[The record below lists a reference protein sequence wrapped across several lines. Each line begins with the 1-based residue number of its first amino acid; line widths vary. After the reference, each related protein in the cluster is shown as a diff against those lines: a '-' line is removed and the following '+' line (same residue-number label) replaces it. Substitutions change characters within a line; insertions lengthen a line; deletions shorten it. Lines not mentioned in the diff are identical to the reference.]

1 VNELPIVDL
10 RSDTVTR
17 PTPAMRAAIA
27 AAEVGDDAL
36 GDDPTTRRLEETVAA
51 LLGKERALFFPT
63 GLMANQAAL
72 AVLGRWGGEIVVEA
86 GAHVLNF
93 EDGAAAALSGIQLRP
108 VFTPD
113 GQLTA
118 DRLREALPAP
128 SRYLPRT
135 CAVSIENTHLVSGGR
150 VMPMEV
156 AAGIASLARD
166 RGLKVHLDG
175 ARLWNACA
183 ASRQT
188 PADYA
193 RHADTVMVALSKG
206 LGCPV
211 GSMLAGDAEAM
222 EEAWRV
228 RRRLGGA
235 MRQSGLLA
243 AAGLH
248 ALEHHRRGIPADH
261 LRARRL
267 AEGVGAIP
275 GLRVLEPET
284 NVVLIDLDRE
294 SEVVALL
301 SFLEMNGI
309 LILKFGTRRLRAVT
323 HRDVDDVGIARTIAA
338 LGEWA
343 SRRNRD

>member
-1 VNELPIVDL
+1 VSELPAVDL

-17 PTPAMRAAIA
+17 PTPEMRAAIA

-36 GDDPTTRRLEETVAA
+36 GDDPTTRRLEETAAA

-63 GLMANQAAL
+63 GLMANQTAL

-93 EDGAAAALSGIQLRP
+93 EDGAAAALAGVQLRP

-135 CAVSIENTHLVSGGR
+135 CGVSVENTHLVSGGR
-150 VMPMEV
+150 VMAVEV
-156 AAGIASLARD
+156 AAGIGELAHE

-183 ASRQT
+183 ASGHA

-193 RHADTVMVALSKG
+193 RHADTVMVALSKA

-211 GSMLAGDAEAM
+211 GSILAGEGETM

-243 AAGLH
+243 AAGLY
-248 ALEHHRRGIPADH
+248 ALAHHRPGIASDH
-261 LRARRL
+261 ARARRL

-275 GLRVLEPET
+275 GFRVVQPET
-284 NVVLIDLDRE
+284 NVVLIDLDKD

-309 LILKFGTRRLRAVT
+309 LILKFGTHRLRAVT
-323 HRDVDDVGIARTIAA
+323 HRDVDDRGIARTIAA
-338 LGEWA
+338 FGDWA
-343 SRRNRD
+343 VSRTRD